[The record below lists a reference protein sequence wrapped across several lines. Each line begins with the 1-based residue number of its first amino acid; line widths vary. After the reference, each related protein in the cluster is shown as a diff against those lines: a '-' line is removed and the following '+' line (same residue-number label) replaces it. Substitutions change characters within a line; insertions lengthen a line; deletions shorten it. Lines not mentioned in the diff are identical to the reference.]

1 MAFIKTL
8 ELISLSEIN
17 NVVKYNPISGEF
29 TWLKSYGARKIGGTA
44 GTITT
49 SGYLRIFINGRHY
62 AAHRLA
68 WIITFGVE
76 PEGIIDHING
86 IKTDNRICNLRLAT
100 YSQNSMNSKINTL
113 NKSGCKG
120 VTWKKE
126 SRKWAAYGKLNGKK
140 KHLGYFNELE
150 DAKKAYCDFARKH
163 HGEFYRS
170 K

>member
-1 MAFIKTL
+1 MAFIKIL

-44 GTITT
+44 RTITT

-120 VTWKKE
+120 VAWKKE

>member
-1 MAFIKTL
+1 MAFIKIL

-86 IKTDNRICNLRLAT
+86 ISRLGSNPIALPIST
-100 YSQNSMNSKINTL
+100 T
-113 NKSGCKG
+113 
-120 VTWKKE
+120 VRT
-126 SRKWAAYGKLNGKK
+126 SRS
-140 KHLGYFNELE
+140 F
-150 DAKKAYCDFARKH
+150 H
-163 HGEFYRS
+163 HCHGASRPVSE
-170 K
+170 